1 LALKYTLIILLSL
14 FLFGGC
20 TDLDE
25 ESTTYINEEEY
36 VVFPEMDG
44 EVAYHM
50 KKYLINYFKSIAIG
64 SEFGDKTR
72 VVKKWKTPMK
82 IFLGGEPTD
91 TLHKELGLIINEING
106 YATDGFSIEEVTD
119 SLDSNFYIYFGS
131 SSNYAKQH
139 TYLAQLIVENKGL
152 FTFYHESDFWIYK
165 GHMYVDTER
174 SFIEEQ
180 RHILREELTQA
191 LGLANDIPHDSFSI
205 FYNQP
210 STTTEYSSL
219 DIEVIRLLYH
229 PSIIAGLGE
238 DNVQSSLESLLGV
251 DN

>member
-1 LALKYTLIILLSL
+1 MKYILFIL
-14 FLFGGC
+14 FSVLLFVGC
-20 TDLDE
+20 TDLDGE
-25 ESTTYINEEEY
+25 TTTYVNDDEY

-44 EVAYHM
+44 ELAYHM
-50 KKYLINYFKSIAIG
+50 KKYLITYFKNIAIG
-64 SEFGDKTR
+64 SEFGDKSR
-72 VVKKWKTPMK
+72 VIKKWKTPMK
-82 IFLGGEPTD
+82 VYVGGEPTD
-91 TLHKELGLIINEING
+91 SLLKELDLIISEING
-106 YATDGFSIEEVTD
+106 YATDGFRIEEVAD
-119 SLDSNFYIYFGS
+119 SLDSNFYIYFGT

-139 TYLAQLIVENKGL
+139 SYLAQLIVDNKGL
-152 FTFYHESDFWIYK
+152 FTFYHDNDFWIYK

-205 FYNQP
+205 FYNRP
-210 STTTEYSSL
+210 SRTTEYSSW

-229 PSIIAGLGE
+229 PAIIAGLGE

>member
-1 LALKYTLIILLSL
+1 MKYILFILSSLL
-14 FLFGGC
+14 FFAGC
-20 TDLDE
+20 TNLDS
-25 ESTTYINEEEY
+25 ESTTYVNEEEY

-72 VVKKWKTPMK
+72 VIKKWRTPMK
-82 IFLGGEPTD
+82 IHVGGEPTD
-91 TLHKELGLIINEING
+91 AHLNELELIINEING
-106 YATDGFSIEEVTD
+106 YVTDGFSIETVTD

-131 SSNYAKQH
+131 GSNYAKKYS
-139 TYLAQLIVENKGL
+139 YLAQLIVENKGL
-152 FTFYHESDFWIYK
+152 FTFFHDSDFWIYK

-180 RHILREELTQA
+180 RHILREELTQSI
-191 LGLANDIPHDSFSI
+191 GLANDIPHDSFSI
-205 FYNQP
+205 FYDKP
-210 STTTEYSSL
+210 SSTTEYSTF

-229 PSIIAGLGE
+229 PAIIAGLGE